1 MIDISQIISSAKK
14 YDFNSLENL
23 LNDIETH
30 NLESTLESIN
40 YHVNLVNQRLTPKSE
55 RVISFRNLLEKYYL
69 ERNIQTN
76 IFQNIKTIEF
86 LYNEILNKRNKIL
99 GKFKSHEILKTQF
112 SLAHSLYSRILMHS
126 DVIHKSIS
134 EGKYK
139 FFENSINAESE
150 YFNGKDL
157 SSHIEELSKVFYMN
171 LIISSY
177 ENNWFNKKSLESIVP
192 FELLTIEENEAEI
205 IEKAEISQHLFFN
218 SGLWDITE
226 DLDFRLRFFK
236 NEIVID
242 EKKIIHTSQIWEDLG
257 NYALIAKT
265 RLERLIVQQTF
276 EASMALYKIDLL
288 NEDDLNYLSIAA
300 LFENLYYI
308 DITKDNKLYK
318 NLTINEWVKSLQAL
332 REISKT
338 EGFRLINYDIFFK
351 VLAKYGIPK
360 SKNRIV
366 LENFTFRSTSKDLY
380 NTPILRFSNNQ
391 ILVFPL
397 TMFAP
402 NIFTII
408 SSIFADNK
416 LAIEDKGYD
425 FEDYVFSFLKEQE
438 SKIENFKVTQPTF
451 KNNDGEFQYD
461 AIIEWEN
468 HIFIIECKNRSIPDT
483 TPMSLKDF
491 KEKSEKYINQ
501 LLRLKRGLLSY
512 PKEHNINIKDKIIVP
527 ILLNSLP
534 FSLDYTV
541 SDIYFLD
548 FSSFSK
554 FFKSKNLYMKSAFKG
569 EVKNE
574 KIIHSNWSFD
584 KPCIEDF
591 IRFIENPFHV
601 SQLKSNIKEFTT
613 THTIGNY
620 EISLDRKYIDL
631 QSEEYEQLLQV

>member
-40 YHVNLVNQRLTPKSE
+40 YHVNLVNQRSTPKSE
-55 RVISFRNLLEKYYL
+55 RVISFRNSLEKYYL

-112 SLAHSLYSRILMHS
+112 SLAHSLYNRILMHS

-139 FFENSINAESE
+139 FLENSINAKSE

-205 IEKAEISQHLFFN
+205 IEKAEISQHLFLN

-276 EASMALYKIDLL
+276 EASIVLYKIDLL

-308 DITKDNKLYK
+308 DITKDNELYK

-338 EGFRLINYDIFFK
+338 EGFTLINYDIFFK
-351 VLAKYGIPK
+351 ILEKYGIPK

-380 NTPILRFSNNQ
+380 NTPILRFSNNY

-438 SKIENFKVTQPTF
+438 SEIENFNVTQPTF

-468 HIFIIECKNRSIPDT
+468 YIFIIECKNRSTPDT
-483 TPMSLKDF
+483 TAMSLKDF
-491 KEKSEKYINQ
+491 KDKSEKYINQ
-501 LLRLKRGLLSY
+501 LLRLRRGLLSY

-534 FSLDYTV
+534 FSLDYTI

-554 FFKSKNLYMKSAFKG
+554 FFQSKDLYMKSAFKG

-574 KIIHSNWSFD
+574 KIIHSNWSSD

-601 SQLKSNIKEFTT
+601 SQLKSNIKKFTT

-631 QSEEYEQLLQV
+631 QSEEYEQLL

>member
-1 MIDISQIISSAKK
+1 
-14 YDFNSLENL
+14 
-23 LNDIETH
+23 
-30 NLESTLESIN
+30 
-40 YHVNLVNQRLTPKSE
+40 
-55 RVISFRNLLEKYYL
+55 
-69 ERNIQTN
+69 
-76 IFQNIKTIEF
+76 
-86 LYNEILNKRNKIL
+86 
-99 GKFKSHEILKTQF
+99 
-112 SLAHSLYSRILMHS
+112 MHS

-139 FFENSINAESE
+139 FFENSINAKSE

-171 LIISSY
+171 LIISSH
-177 ENNWFNKKSLESIVP
+177 ENNWFNKQSLESIVP
-192 FELLTIEENEAEI
+192 FELLTIEENESEI
-205 IEKAEISQHLFFN
+205 IEKAEISQHLFLN

-276 EASMALYKIDLL
+276 EASIALYKIALL

-308 DITKDNKLYK
+308 DITKDNELYK

-338 EGFRLINYDIFFK
+338 EGFTLINYDIFFK
-351 VLAKYGIPK
+351 VLEKYGIPK

-380 NTPILRFSNNQ
+380 NTPILRFSNNH

-408 SSIFADNK
+408 SSIFSDNN

-425 FEDYVFSFLKEQE
+425 FEDYVFSFLKEQD
-438 SKIENFKVTQPTF
+438 SKIENFNVTQPTF

-468 HIFIIECKNRSIPDT
+468 YIFIIECKNRSTPDT
-483 TPMSLKDF
+483 TAMSLKDF

-501 LLRLKRGLLSY
+501 LLRLRRGLLSY
-512 PKEHNINIKDKIIVP
+512 PKKHNISIKDKIIVP

-534 FSLDYTV
+534 FSLDYTI

-554 FFKSKNLYMKSAFKG
+554 FFRSKDIYMKSAFKG

-574 KIIHSNWSFD
+574 KIIHSNWSSD

-601 SQLKSNIKEFTT
+601 SQLKSNIKKFTT

-631 QSEEYEQLLQV
+631 QSQEYEQLL

>member
-1 MIDISQIISSAKK
+1 MNDINEIIRLAKK
-14 YDFNSLENL
+14 YDFNSLEKL

-30 NLESTLESIN
+30 DLESTLESIN
-40 YHVNLVNQRLTPKSE
+40 YHVNLVNQRSTPKSE
-55 RVISFRNLLEKYYL
+55 RVSSFRNLLEKYYL
-69 ERNIQTN
+69 ERDIKTN
-76 IFQNIKTIEF
+76 IFQNIKTIEL
-86 LYNEILNKRNKIL
+86 LYNEILNNRNQTL
-99 GKFKSHEILKTQF
+99 GIFKSHELLKTQF
-112 SLAHSLYSRILMHS
+112 SLTHSLYNRILMHS
-126 DVIHKSIS
+126 DVIHKTIS

-139 FFENSINAESE
+139 FFENSINIESE
-150 YFNGKDL
+150 YFDGKDL

-177 ENNWFNKKSLESIVP
+177 ENNWFNNKSLESIIP
-192 FELLTIEENEAEI
+192 FELLIIEENEEEI
-205 IEKAEISQHLFFN
+205 IEKAKISHQLFLN
-218 SGLWDITE
+218 SGLWDIAE

-242 EKKIIHTSQIWEDLG
+242 EKNIFHTSQIWEDLG
-257 NYALIAKT
+257 NYALISKT
-265 RLERLIVQQTF
+265 RFERLIVQQTF
-276 EASMALYKIDLL
+276 EASMALYKFNL
-288 NEDDLNYLSIAA
+288 NEDNLSYFSIAA

-308 DITKDNKLYK
+308 DITKDKELYK
-318 NLTINEWVKSLQAL
+318 NLTISEWVKSLLAL
-332 REISKT
+332 KEISKT
-338 EGFRLINYDIFFK
+338 EGFTLISFDIFFK
-351 VLAKYGIPK
+351 VLEKHDIPN

-380 NTPILRFSNNQ
+380 NTPILRFSNNR

-408 SSIFADNK
+408 SSIFADNR

-438 SKIENFKVTQPTF
+438 SSIEKFNITQPTF

-483 TPMSLKDF
+483 TAMSIKDF
-491 KEKSEKYINQ
+491 REKSEKYINQ
-501 LLRLKRGLLSY
+501 LLRLKRGLLNH
-512 PKEHNINIKDKIIVP
+512 PKQHNINLNDKVIVP

-534 FSLDYTV
+534 FSLDYKI
-541 SDIYFLD
+541 SGIYFLD

-554 FFKSKNLYMKSAFKG
+554 FFKSKDLYLSSAFKG
-569 EVKNE
+569 DIENV
-574 KIIHSNWSFD
+574 KIIHKNWSSD
-584 KPCIEDF
+584 KPCIDDF
-591 IRFIENPFHV
+591 IKYIENPFHV

-613 THTIGNY
+613 THTIGDY

-631 QSEEYEQLLQV
+631 HSEEYEQFL

>member
-1 MIDISQIISSAKK
+1 MIDISQIITSAKK
-14 YDFNSLENL
+14 YDFNSLEKL
-23 LNDIETH
+23 LNDIEIH
-30 NLESTLESIN
+30 DLESILENIN
-40 YHVNLVNQRLTPKSE
+40 YNVNLVIQRSTPKNE
-55 RVISFRNLLEKYYL
+55 RVKIFRNLLEKYYL
-69 ERNIQTN
+69 ERKIKTN
-76 IFQNIKTIEF
+76 IFQNIRTIEF
-86 LYNEILNKRNKIL
+86 LYTEILNNRNQIL
-99 GKFKSHEILKTQF
+99 GKFKSHEVLKTQF
-112 SLAHSLYSRILMHS
+112 SLAHSLYNRVLMHS
-126 DVIHKSIS
+126 DFIRKSIS
-134 EGKYK
+134 EGKYR
-139 FFENSINAESE
+139 FLENSINADSE
-150 YFNGKDL
+150 YFNGKDI

-177 ENNWFNKKSLESIVP
+177 ESNWFDKKSNEAIIPFSIVNK
-192 FELLTIEENEAEI
+192 EESDAEI
-205 IEKAEISQHLFFN
+205 YEKAKISQDLIFN

-226 DLDFRLRFFK
+226 DLDFRLRFFD

-242 EKKIIHTSQIWEDLG
+242 EKKIFHTNQIWEDLG
-257 NYALIAKT
+257 NYALIAKN
-265 RLERLIVQQTF
+265 RLERLIVQLTF
-276 EASMALYKIDLL
+276 EASIALYKLDL
-288 NEDDLNYLSIAA
+288 NEYDLNYFSIAA

-308 DITKDNKLYK
+308 DITKNNELYK
-318 NLTINEWVKSLQAL
+318 NLTMNEWVKSLLAL
-332 REISKT
+332 KEISKT
-338 EGFRLINYDIFFK
+338 EGFTLINFDTFFK
-351 VLAKYGIPK
+351 VLEKYGIPK

-380 NTPILRFSNNQ
+380 NTPILRFSNNL

-438 SKIENFKVTQPTF
+438 SKIENFNVTQPTF

-468 HIFIIECKNRSIPDT
+468 YIFIIECKNRSTPDT
-483 TPMSLKDF
+483 TAMSLKDF

-501 LLRLKRGLLSY
+501 LLRLRRGLLSY
-512 PKEHNINIKDKIIVP
+512 PEKHNINIKDKIIVP

-534 FSLDYTV
+534 FSLDYTI

-554 FFKSKNLYMKSAFKG
+554 FFQSKDLYMKSAFKG

-574 KIIHSNWSFD
+574 KIIHSNWSSD

-601 SQLKSNIKEFTT
+601 SQLKSNIKKITT

-631 QSEEYEQLLQV
+631 QSEEYEQLL

>member
-1 MIDISQIISSAKK
+1 MIDISQIITSAKK
-14 YDFNSLENL
+14 YDFNSLEKL
-23 LNDIETH
+23 LNDIEIH
-30 NLESTLESIN
+30 DLESILENIN
-40 YHVNLVNQRLTPKSE
+40 YHVNLVIQRSTPKNE
-55 RVISFRNLLEKYYL
+55 KVKSFRNLLEKYYL
-69 ERNIQTN
+69 ERKIKTN
-76 IFQNIKTIEF
+76 IFQNIRTIEF
-86 LYNEILNKRNKIL
+86 LYNEILNNRNQIL
-99 GKFKSHEILKTQF
+99 GKFKSHEVLKTQF
-112 SLAHSLYSRILMHS
+112 SLAHSLYNRILMHS
-126 DVIHKSIS
+126 DFIRKSIS

-139 FFENSINAESE
+139 FFENSINVESE
-150 YFNGKDL
+150 YFNGKDI

-177 ENNWFNKKSLESIVP
+177 ESNWFDKKSNEAIIPFSIVDK
-192 FELLTIEENEAEI
+192 EESDAEI
-205 IEKAEISQHLFFN
+205 YEKAKISQNLIFN

-226 DLDFRLRFFK
+226 DLDFRLRFFD

-242 EKKIIHTSQIWEDLG
+242 EKKIFHTSQIWEDLG
-257 NYALIAKT
+257 NYALIAKN

-276 EASMALYKIDLL
+276 EASIALYKLDL
-288 NEDDLNYLSIAA
+288 NEDDLNYFSIAA

-308 DITKDNKLYK
+308 DITKNNELYK
-318 NLTINEWVKSLQAL
+318 NLTMNEWVKSLLAL
-332 REISKT
+332 KEISKT
-338 EGFRLINYDIFFK
+338 EGFTLINFDIFFK
-351 VLAKYGIPK
+351 VLEKYGIPK

-380 NTPILRFSNNQ
+380 NTPILRFSNNL

-438 SKIENFKVTQPTF
+438 SKIENFNVTQPTF

-468 HIFIIECKNRSIPDT
+468 YIFIIECKNRSTPDT
-483 TPMSLKDF
+483 TAMSLKDF
-491 KEKSEKYINQ
+491 KEKSEEYINQ
-501 LLRLKRGLLSY
+501 LLRLKRGLLSS
-512 PKEHNINIKDKIIVP
+512 PKKHNINIKDKIIVP

-534 FSLDYTV
+534 FSLDYTI

-554 FFKSKNLYMKSAFKG
+554 FFQSKDLYMKSAFKG

-574 KIIHSNWSFD
+574 KIIHSNWSSD

-601 SQLKSNIKEFTT
+601 SQLKSNIKKFTT

-631 QSEEYEQLLQV
+631 QSEEYEQLL